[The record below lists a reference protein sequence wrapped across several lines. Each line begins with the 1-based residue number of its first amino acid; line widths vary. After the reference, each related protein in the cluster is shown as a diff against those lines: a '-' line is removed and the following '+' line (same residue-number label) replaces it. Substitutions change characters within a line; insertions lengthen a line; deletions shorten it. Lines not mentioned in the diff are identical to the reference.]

1 MPIQA
6 VVERDLKNP
15 ETGTTE
21 EADVVYV
28 VENGKAAQRK
38 VKTGIS
44 DETRVEIL
52 SGVKAGEQVVT
63 GPYRSLRD
71 LESDEA
77 VKITSPDED
86 KKTRKK
92 DSKDDDEKDE
102 KGEARVEVD

>member
-1 MPIQA
+1 VPIQA

-15 ETGTTE
+15 RTGATE

-28 VENGKAAQRK
+28 VENGKAVQRR
-38 VKTGIS
+38 VETGIS
-44 DETRVEIL
+44 DETRVEIV

-71 LESDEA
+71 LEASEA

-86 KKTRKK
+86 RKTRKK
-92 DSKDDDEKDE
+92 DSKDDGKDD
-102 KGEARVEVD
+102 KGEASVEVD